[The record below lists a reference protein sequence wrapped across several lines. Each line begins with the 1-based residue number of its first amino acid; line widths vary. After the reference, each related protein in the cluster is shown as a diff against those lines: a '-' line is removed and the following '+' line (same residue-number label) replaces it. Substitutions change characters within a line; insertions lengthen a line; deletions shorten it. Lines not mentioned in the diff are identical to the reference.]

1 MIKLF
6 KPWIGGKF
14 VESGNRIIIRN
25 PYDTSPVGETCLVM
39 EDLMDE
45 AIQKAF
51 EIFEVFKKTP
61 SYRRYTILMNIAHLL
76 ENRRNDAAMIIA
88 CEAAK
93 PLKLAL
99 AEVDRAIQVFRIAA
113 EEAKRIGGEYVR
125 LDWTPAG
132 EGKTGIVQWFPRG
145 VVGGISPFNFP
156 LNLAVH
162 KIAPAIAAGCPIV
175 LKPSSKTPLSTLFL
189 AELMAQTELP
199 EGVVS
204 IVPATATIGQMLVT
218 DPRPEVLSFTG
229 SAEVGWKMKSMA
241 GKKKVIL
248 ELGGNAGVIV
258 TPSSNLAKAIPKIVS
273 GSFSYAGQVCIHT
286 QRIYVHNSIF
296 ESFIS
301 DFVSASKKLRI
312 GPPQDI
318 STDFTSMIDE
328 DNAIRVEEWVQEALD
343 QGAKLLLGGK
353 RQGGLFPPTILTNTS
368 YEMKVCQLEIFGPVV
383 TVEPY
388 HTFEEALS
396 YVNNSRYGLQAGVF
410 TNAWNEIQMAFDQ
423 LQVGGV
429 IINDVPTFRVD
440 HMPYGGMKDSGFGRE
455 GVRYAMESYMERKLL
470 VLGL

>member
-1 MIKLF
+1 MEKLF
-6 KPWIGGKF
+6 KPWIGGQF
-14 VESGNRIIIRN
+14 IESKAKITIRN
-25 PYDTSPVGETCLVM
+25 PYDSSPVGETYLVD
-39 EDLMDE
+39 EKILDE
-45 AIQKAF
+45 AIEKACR
-51 EIFEVFKKTP
+51 IFEEFRHTP
-61 SYRRYTILMNIAHLL
+61 SYLKYRILMDIAQKL
-76 ENRRNDAAMIIA
+76 EKKRDEAAMIIA

-113 EEAKRIGGEYVR
+113 EETKRISGQYIK

-145 VVGGISPFNFP
+145 AVGGISPFNFP

-199 EGVVS
+199 AGAVS
-204 IVPATATIGQMLVT
+204 IAPATASVGQMLVT
-218 DPRPEVLSFTG
+218 DPRLEVLSFTG
-229 SAEVGWKMKSMA
+229 SAEVGWKMKAQA
-241 GKKKVIL
+241 GKKKIIL

-258 TPSSNLAKAIPKIVS
+258 TRTANLNKAIPKIVN

-286 QRIYVHNSIF
+286 QRVYAHRSIF
-296 ESFIS
+296 DSFIEN
-301 DFVSASKKLRI
+301 FVAAARNLKI
-312 GPPQDI
+312 GAPQDPT
-318 STDFTSMIDE
+318 TDFTSMIDE
-328 DNAIRVEEWVQEALD
+328 ENAIRVEAWINEAIEH
-343 QGAKLLLGGK
+343 GARLLLGGK
-353 RQGGLFPPTILTNTS
+353 RQGGLVPPTILTNTNPD
-368 YEMKVCQLEIFGPVV
+368 MKVCQLEIFGPVV

-388 HTFEEALS
+388 DSFEDALQH
-396 YVNNSRYGLQAGVF
+396 VNNSRYGLQAGVF
-410 TNAWNEIQMAFDQ
+410 TNAWDEIHRAFDQ

-455 GVRYAMESYMERKLL
+455 GVRYTMESYMERKLL